1 MSLKG
6 RYGRSI
12 NLKTRKDNVVK
23 DAMYGREPV
32 VAVQQDDSHKAKK
45 HSASYC
51 SICNNR
57 IWFGPIR
64 IREPEGVP
72 QPRLAWVLCKEC
84 HGDLL
89 DEVRRSPVRS
99 PLRLRIAVGIVA
111 AERWPHG
118 YPTKVQQFA
127 SDRRLILFMAISF
140 IVAMILHLA
149 LIVVIAGIR

>member
-1 MSLKG
+1 MHRG
-6 RYGRSI
+6 
-12 NLKTRKDNVVK
+12 
-23 DAMYGREPV
+23 EPV
-32 VAVQQDDSHKAKK
+32 VGVQQNASHKVKK
-45 HSASYC
+45 RSGTYC

-57 IWFGPIR
+57 IWFSPVR

-84 HGDLL
+84 HGALL
-89 DEVRRSPVRS
+89 DEVRRSPIYS

-127 SDRRLILFMAISF
+127 SDRRLLLFMAISF
-140 IVAMILHLA
+140 IIAMLLHLT
-149 LIVVIAGIR
+149 LIVIIAGIR

>member
-1 MSLKG
+1 MG
-6 RYGRSI
+6 DI

-23 DAMYGREPV
+23 DAMHSGKPV
-32 VAVQQDDSHKAKK
+32 VVVQLEDSRKVQKR
-45 HSASYC
+45 SASYC

-57 IWFGPIR
+57 IWFGPIY

-89 DEVRRSPVRS
+89 AEVRRSPIRT

-118 YPTKVQQFA
+118 HPTKTQQAA
-127 SDRRLILFMAISF
+127 SDRRLVLFMAISF
-140 IVAMILHLA
+140 IVAMLLHLV
-149 LIVVIAGIR
+149 LIVLIAGLH

>member
-1 MSLKG
+1 MG
-6 RYGRSI
+6 DI

-23 DAMYGREPV
+23 DAMHSGEPV
-32 VAVQQDDSHKAKK
+32 VVVPQHDSHKAKK
-45 HSASYC
+45 RSASYC

-84 HGDLL
+84 HGELL
-89 DEVRRSPVRS
+89 DEVRRSPIRT

-118 YPTKVQQFA
+118 YPTKTQQAA
-127 SDRRLILFMAISF
+127 SDRRLVLFIAISF
-140 IVAMILHLA
+140 IVAMLLHLV
-149 LIVVIAGIR
+149 LIVMIAGLH